1 MPTTVSTMLPHHR
14 QDEEETYQFA
24 LLVEM
29 HADVDVLDHG
39 EDALQVQCGL
49 HILRRSLLLGE
60 YEELRERHYD
70 SGLQCQ
76 AERSTTGMVENGWR
90 VEERESAG
98 NESFSPGLKAGW
110 EADGGL
116 PNIRGRDMT
125 PWVIAIQS
133 RTTSG
138 FCNKSLWSV
147 DLREES
153 LMSYYKTPRPI
164 DRTETLQNR

>member
-1 MPTTVSTMLPHHR
+1 MPTTVSTILPHHR

-60 YEELRERHYD
+60 CEELRERHYD

-76 AERSTTGMVENGWR
+76 AERSTTGMVQNGWR
-90 VEERESAG
+90 VGERESAG
-98 NESFSPGLKAGW
+98 KESLSPDVNATW

-125 PWVIAIQS
+125 PWFIAI
-133 RTTSG
+133 
-138 FCNKSLWSV
+138 
-147 DLREES
+147 
-153 LMSYYKTPRPI
+153 
-164 DRTETLQNR
+164 